1 MNSLIEL
8 RDSLSAS
15 LEPWMPWADDAIQA
29 LSQWLVQMPS
39 VVWIGAGL
47 WLAMRLADRVHR
59 FGALRSTA
67 YAGFGLLIALS
78 VLALFDVTTLAALS
92 DQTQWLFDMA
102 LGWVLFTVGQRMD
115 TRWLLRNKALAA
127 TAVLEFAVTAAAIS
141 SLLIM
146 LGLAWPAACIAGI
159 LAAHSSPVVLASF
172 MPDWQADGQISA
184 RTLHL
189 SGINTLLSALCL
201 PLLLVIAQ
209 AWQQGAASGVADGA
223 AAGSALAVSNLW
235 PSFPT
240 LNRSGWDLA
249 QPLLLLISSLAVGAA
264 LGRLLAHRGQS
275 AVGSSAGLQAG
286 SDSMGLV
293 AAACVCAGLAQ
304 WWGAPA
310 WAACL
315 ALGLSLRSPSGA
327 AWREGQGLQTAL
339 TSLSQLLL
347 FALSALTLVALW
359 MQGVLRFT
367 ALDISLGMMIVL
379 VALILLLRL
388 GVKLFVCTLTARWAG
403 LRWQQG
409 FALGLMMQPLSM
421 TGLALLLLAWPVLM
435 AADVQL
441 ALSLCIALFI
451 SDAVAPRALRYLL
464 LRCGEIAE
472 EPDIAGLNSR
482 SSTQPTRIDTSQNPP
497 TLPPDLPPDF
507 ASSMSPYP
515 VRQPVAVEPARPLP
529 GFAPNYT

>member
-1 MNSLIEL
+1 
-8 RDSLSAS
+8 
-15 LEPWMPWADDAIQA
+15 MPWADDALQA
-29 LSQWLVQMPS
+29 LSIWLVQMPS

-47 WLAMRLADRVHR
+47 WLAMRVADRVQR
-59 FGALRSTA
+59 FGALRSSA
-67 YAGFGLLIALS
+67 YGGCGLLIALGA
-78 VLALFDVTTLAALS
+78 LAFLDVASLAAIS

-115 TRWLLRNKALAA
+115 MRWLLRNKALAA
-127 TAVLEFAVTAAAIS
+127 TAVLEFVVTALAIAG
-141 SLLIM
+141 LLIM
-146 LGLAWPAACIAGI
+146 LGLAWPAASIAGI

-209 AWQQGAASGVADGA
+209 AWQQGAASSLTGNA
-223 AAGSALAVSNLW
+223 AANATGTASNIW
-235 PSFPT
+235 SSFPIIQ
-240 LNRSGWDLA
+240 RSGWDLA

-264 LGRLLAHRGQS
+264 LGRLLAHRGQ
-275 AVGSSAGLQAG
+275 GAGGHVMAAYAG

-327 AWREGQGLQTAL
+327 AWREGQGLQIAL
-339 TSLSQLLL
+339 TSLAQLLL

-359 MQGVLRFT
+359 IQGMGRFT
-367 ALDISLGMMIVL
+367 APDVSLGMMIPL

-388 GVKLFVCTLTARWAG
+388 GAKLMVCTLTARWAG

-409 FALGLMMQPLSM
+409 FLLGIAMQPLSM
-421 TGLALLLLAWPVLM
+421 TGLALLTLAWPMLM
-435 AADVQL
+435 QAD
-441 ALSLCIALFI
+441 ALLGCSLVVALLI
-451 SDAVAPRALRYLL
+451 SDWLSPLL
-464 LRCGEIAE
+464 LRTLLQRSGEVASA
-472 EPDIAGLNSR
+472 PDIAGMSSR
-482 SSTQPTRIDTSQNPP
+482 SSTQPTHIDTSEP
-497 TLPPDLPPDF
+497 
-507 ASSMSPYP
+507 SSLLMQ
-515 VRQPVAVEPARPLP
+515 RI
-529 GFAPNYT
+529 

>member
-1 MNSLIEL
+1 MNTLFADTKSSL
-8 RDSLSAS
+8 AAM
-15 LEPWMPWADDAIQA
+15 LEPWMPWADAAMQA
-29 LSQWLVQMPS
+29 LSAWLVQAPS

-47 WLAMRLADRVHR
+47 WLAMRVADRVQR

-67 YAGFGLLIALS
+67 YGGCGLLIALG
-78 VLALFDVTTLAALS
+78 ALVFLDVASLVAIS

-127 TAVLEFAVTAAAIS
+127 TAVLEFALTALSIS
-141 SLLIM
+141 GLLIM
-146 LGLAWPAACIAGI
+146 LGLAWPAASIAGI

-201 PLLLVIAQ
+201 PLLLVLAQ
-209 AWQQGAASGVADGA
+209 AWQQGASSLAMSHVVE
-223 AAGSALAVSNLW
+223 GSAVAASNLW
-235 PSFPT
+235 LSLPT
-240 LNRSGWDLA
+240 LQRSGWDLA
-249 QPLLLLISSLAVGAA
+249 QPLLLLISSLVVGAA

-275 AVGSSAGLQAG
+275 LAGQSQSASSG

-327 AWREGQGLQTAL
+327 AWRPGQGLQTAL
-339 TSLSQLLL
+339 TSVAQLLL

-367 ALDISLGMMIVL
+367 ALDVSLGMMMPL
-379 VALILLLRL
+379 VALILLMRL
-388 GVKLFVCTLTARWAG
+388 CVKLLVCTLTARWAG

-409 FALGLMMQPLSM
+409 FLLGIAMQPLSM
-421 TGLALLLLAWPVLM
+421 TGLALLMLAWPALM
-435 AADVQL
+435 QADALL
-441 ALSLCIALFI
+441 ACSLVVALLI
-451 SDAVAPRALRYLL
+451 SDWLSPLL
-464 LRCGEIAE
+464 LRALLRRGGEIVPE
-472 EPDIAGLNSR
+472 LEIAGMSSR
-482 SSTQPTRIDTSQNPP
+482 SSTQPTRIDTSQP
-497 TLPPDLPPDF
+497 
-507 ASSMSPYP
+507 SSSSSSSSLQMQR
-515 VRQPVAVEPARPLP
+515 V
-529 GFAPNYT
+529 